1 MASSSIEVLGV
12 PGSGEVK
19 VMVMKDSVE
28 EVEEE
33 EMQTII
39 NASNNGVP
47 MVSTGVE
54 EDQSQEQQVT
64 SMEVRLLCF
73 QFPSLFLFLHCYT
86 LYTALLN
93 SIWRAS
99 LLKFFSHLSNSLII

>member
-47 MVSTGVE
+47 MVSSGVE
-54 EDQSQEQQVT
+54 QDQSQEQQVT
-64 SMEVRLLCF
+64 SMEV
-73 QFPSLFLFLHCYT
+73 QK
-86 LYTALLN
+86 
-93 SIWRAS
+93 AS
-99 LLKFFSHLSNSLII
+99 LLPILRRTCITL